1 MHCDAKRRVKTQAAR
16 RGKRDARFGL
26 VFYTHK
32 EFHGRIPACGR
43 TLHWKVLLLL
53 FLVLPLSP
61 SLSLSTLFRQR
72 ISLVKFEERGAHK
85 STVRLQLFILFDS
98 QPHMRVF
105 NVHAQRRRCSLVVPR
120 VDNVLFCLHREKARK
135 KLELWCMVFLKKIDT
150 HLVNKYFVS
159 RKRNLRFVTLFTKA
173 HALF

>member
-1 MHCDAKRRVKTQAAR
+1 MALMHSGYAYACIVTLSDALRRRQQGVV
-16 RGKRDARFGL
+16 RGMDARFGL

-105 NVHAQRRRCSLVVPR
+105 NVHTQRRRRSLVVPR
-120 VDNVLFCLHREKARK
+120 VDNVLFCLH
-135 KLELWCMVFLKKIDT
+135 
-150 HLVNKYFVS
+150 
-159 RKRNLRFVTLFTKA
+159 
-173 HALF
+173 